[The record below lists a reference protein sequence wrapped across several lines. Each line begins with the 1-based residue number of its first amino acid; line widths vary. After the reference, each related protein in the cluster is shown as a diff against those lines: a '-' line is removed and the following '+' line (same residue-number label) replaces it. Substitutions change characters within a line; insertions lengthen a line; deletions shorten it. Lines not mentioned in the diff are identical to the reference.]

1 MRDEPQHKRA
11 KLSDEAPAAKTCCRT
26 LDEAMVAAHPG
37 CLQSQLAAH
46 TPDDDTFD
54 GYMVWIHAE
63 SRRGHV
69 SCTECVQVLPHVWLC
84 SPWPCCRDLE
94 ALIRAGCSSCVKH
107 LFSTMGSSQ
116 QRDFLKHAARLV
128 VREGSVLVAEIYC
141 IASDSSDMLMPQH
154 FVDKV
159 FTEAAYAHL
168 MPARKQQPGTAVSAV
183 NETQLDFV
191 ADLITKL
198 VAASA
203 VLTDVLTAALTA
215 MLEVSC
221 ADGIRWLRQ
230 QYCTTENTAAVI
242 DGALQQLQ
250 AHNIYD
256 SFDVT
261 PLSASLEALLE
272 DGDGEVE
279 RLLNVYSMWWCTKH
293 KCLARR
299 GSIEH
304 DAQCC
309 EVAKV
314 VMTAAGTS
322 TEALLVGI
330 LGDGLLY
337 DAIDNSNAQQ
347 LAVLLCD
354 TALAQAVLI
363 AGCADEA
370 TALHYA
376 VTLCCDVIAAVVQ
389 STHLLV

>member
-1 MRDEPQHKRA
+1 
-11 KLSDEAPAAKTCCRT
+11 
-26 LDEAMVAAHPG
+26 
-37 CLQSQLAAH
+37 
-46 TPDDDTFD
+46 
-54 GYMVWIHAE
+54 MVWIHAE

-69 SCTECVQVLPHVWLC
+69 SCTDCLKVLPQVWLRR
-84 SPWPCCRDLE
+84 PWPWCRDLE
-94 ALIRAGCSSCVKH
+94 AVIMAGCSSCVKH
-107 LFSTMGSSQ
+107 LFSTMHSSQ
-116 QRDFLKHAARLV
+116 QRRLLKHAARIA
-128 VREGSVLVAEIYC
+128 VREGSVLVAEIYS
-141 IASDSSDMLMPQH
+141 IAAASSDMLMPQRIMKI
-154 FVDKV
+154 F
-159 FTEAAYAHL
+159 FTEAACVHL
-168 MPARKQQPGTAVSAV
+168 MSAQKQQPATAVPSV
-183 NETQLDFV
+183 NGGQFNFV
-191 ADLITKL
+191 AKMIIKL

-203 VLTDVLTAALTA
+203 HLTDALTAAMSA

-230 QYCTTENTAAVI
+230 EYCTTGNTAAVI